1 MLSRRGRFGHRT
13 VREELEFG
21 TTARKDGAENGVSA
35 EPGTKHR
42 ESGSCSGAGVCWS
55 GMHALQQ
62 RTTATATPSVNAE
75 IAQVE
80 QRTTPIEAPI
90 MLRVHPQGPVV
101 LQRDMTFDTGRKSV
115 DASMLMSVSLVE
127 AGASIRFEGNITQVT
142 AAGTVASCGTQPI
155 LGLRVDVDQRWNA
168 RREWVDHTHGCAA
181 SDQEE
186 AGDDEF
192 ATFILPS
199 DGVATGDLL
208 RRVRYVSR
216 GDSPAG
222 DVRGIV
228 AGMADWHGHS
238 VVVLRLTGCTR
249 AEVEK
254 APVSLCPH
262 GVALIDIGSGLPIG
276 ALETVRANANGR
288 SITITTCVFPT

>member
-1 MLSRRGRFGHRT
+1 MAVAAGLVCG
-13 VREELEFG
+13 
-21 TTARKDGAENGVSA
+21 
-35 EPGTKHR
+35 
-42 ESGSCSGAGVCWS
+42 GAGC
-55 GMHALQQ
+55 AQLQQ
-62 RTTATATPSVNAE
+62 RPTAATTPNVNAE

-80 QRTTPIEAPI
+80 QRTTPIQAPI
-90 MLRVHPQGPVV
+90 MLRVRPQGPVV
-101 LQRDMTFDTGRKSV
+101 LHRETTLHTGRKSV
-115 DASMLMSVSLVE
+115 DASMQMSVSLVE
-127 AGASIRFEGNITQVT
+127 AGESIRFEGNITRMT
-142 AAGTVASCGTQPI
+142 AAGTEVSCGTQPL
-155 LGLRVDVDQRWNA
+155 LGLRVDVDRRWNA

-181 SDQEE
+181 SEQQQT
-186 AGDDEF
+186 GDNEF

-199 DGVATGDLL
+199 DGVATGDSL
-208 RRVRYVSR
+208 RRVRYVSP
-216 GDSPAG
+216 GESPAG

-276 ALETVRANANGR
+276 ALETVSANANGR
-288 SITITTCVFPT
+288 PITITTRVYPS